1 MKLRSK
7 TSGVLVDVDEET
19 AKTLPGDFVPEK
31 PAPAR
36 KTAARRAK
44 KEG

>member
-1 MKLRSK
+1 MRLRDRV
-7 TSGVLVDVDEET
+7 TGVLVDVDEET
-19 AKTLPGDFVPEK
+19 AKTLGSDFVPEK
-31 PAPAR
+31 PVPAR

>member
-7 TSGVLVDVDEET
+7 TTGVLVDVDEET

-31 PAPAR
+31 PVSVR